1 MTALQW
7 FCANTRG
14 RGGRDKDEEV
24 SIGGLSR
31 TSWLCL
37 ILASQLLALTSTTA
51 HAQAN
56 VPSAA
61 SVAPAGRVSPVE
73 AAPPTKT
80 LNPNALAPGSGAWT
94 LVKTLTLP
102 NASAASIDRRGTLY
116 LADKDNNLRQL
127 TTSGQPLNT
136 YSPAQPGHVSVL
148 EAWNQNSL
156 LVFYDDRQQVLLLDR
171 FLAPLS
177 EIRLADYVEGT
188 VRTATLAP
196 DGLLWLL
203 DESNLVLRE
212 FDPQALRMVQNTP
225 LDLLIGRSR
234 PDFRFL
240 RQYQNNIYLVDRTS
254 GIFVFDNL
262 GNYRKKIPFPGLDF
276 VTFRGDELVY
286 LSGGQLH
293 FFHLYN
299 LTERTQALPPGLDAT
314 TVRQVLLGDQYAY
327 FVTTAGI
334 AIYQL

>member
-1 MTALQW
+1 L
-7 FCANTRG
+7 
-14 RGGRDKDEEV
+14 GGV
-24 SIGGLSR
+24 V
-31 TSWLCL
+31 
-37 ILASQLLALTSTTA
+37 LLLLGHFAA

-61 SVAPAGRVSPVE
+61 SVAPAARVAPVE
-73 AAPPTKT
+73 AAPTTTT
-80 LNPNALAPGSGAWT
+80 LNPNAPTPAAGTWT
-94 LVKTLTLP
+94 LVKALTLP
-102 NASAASIDRRGTLY
+102 SIGAASIDRRGTLY
-116 LADKDNNLRQL
+116 LTDRDNNLRQL
-127 TTSGQPLNT
+127 SRDGQPLNT
-136 YSPAQPGHVSVL
+136 YSPPQPGHVSVL

-177 EIRLADYVEGT
+177 EIRLADYIDGT

-196 DGLLWLL
+196 DGLLWLF

-212 FDPQALRMVQNTP
+212 FDPQALRVVQSTP

-240 RQYQNNIYLVDRTS
+240 RQYQNNLYLVDRTT

-262 GNYRKKIPFPGLDF
+262 GNYRKKLPFPGLDF

-286 LSGGQLH
+286 LGGGQLH

-299 LTERTQALPPGLDAT
+299 LTERTQPLPPDLDAT

-327 FVTTAGI
+327 FVTTKGI

>member
-1 MTALQW
+1 MARL
-7 FCANTRG
+7 F
-14 RGGRDKDEEV
+14 
-24 SIGGLSR
+24 
-31 TSWLCL
+31 WLWL
-37 ILASQLLALTSTTA
+37 TLNSQLLMLNA
-51 HAQAN
+51 HAQTT

-61 SVAPAGRVSPVE
+61 SVAPAAGVAPVE
-73 AAPPTKT
+73 TAPTSKT
-80 LNPNALAPGSGAWT
+80 LNPNAATPAAGAWT

-102 NASAASIDRRGTLY
+102 NASAASVDRRGTLY

-136 YSPAQPGHVSVL
+136 YSPAQPGHVAVL
-148 EAWNQNSL
+148 EAWNQNSV

-177 EIRLADYVEGT
+177 EIRLADYVDGT

-212 FDPQALRMVQNTP
+212 FDPQALRLVQNTP
-225 LDLLIGRSR
+225 LDLIIGRSR

-254 GIFVFDNL
+254 GVFVFDNL
-262 GNYRKKIPFPGLDF
+262 GNYRKKLPFTGLDF
-276 VTFRGDELVY
+276 ITFRGDELAY
-286 LSGGQLH
+286 LSGGLLH

-299 LTERTQALPPGLDAT
+299 LTERTQPLPADLDAT

-327 FVTTAGI
+327 FITAKGVQ
-334 AIYQL
+334 IYQL

>member
-1 MTALQW
+1 M
-7 FCANTRG
+7 
-14 RGGRDKDEEV
+14 
-24 SIGGLSR
+24 
-31 TSWLCL
+31 
-37 ILASQLLALTSTTA
+37 
-51 HAQAN
+51 
-56 VPSAA
+56 PSAA
-61 SVAPAGRVSPVE
+61 SVAPAARVAPVE
-73 AAPPTKT
+73 AVPAPKAASP
-80 LNPNALAPGSGAWT
+80 AGAWT

-102 NASAASIDRRGTLY
+102 GVGAASLDRRGTLY
-116 LADKDNNLRQL
+116 LADQDNNLRQL
-127 TTSGQPLNT
+127 TRDGQPLNT
-136 YSPAQPGHVSVL
+136 YSPAQPGHVAVV

-203 DESNLVLRE
+203 DESTLTLRE
-212 FDPQALRMVQNTP
+212 FDPQARRMVQNTP

-240 RQYQNNIYLVDRTS
+240 RQYQNNVYLVDHTS

-262 GNYRKKIPFPGLDF
+262 GNYRKKLPFTGLDF
-276 VTFRGDELVY
+276 IAFRGDELAY
-286 LSGGQLH
+286 LSGGELH

-299 LTERTQALPPGLDAT
+299 LTERTQLLPAGLDAT
-314 TVRQVLLGDQYAY
+314 TVRQVLLGDQLAY
-327 FVTTAGI
+327 FVTARGI
-334 AIYQL
+334 SIYQL

>member
-1 MTALQW
+1 
-7 FCANTRG
+7 
-14 RGGRDKDEEV
+14 
-24 SIGGLSR
+24 
-31 TSWLCL
+31 
-37 ILASQLLALTSTTA
+37 LLLLLGHFAA

-61 SVAPAGRVSPVE
+61 SVAPAARVAPVE
-73 AAPPTKT
+73 AAPTTTT
-80 LNPNALAPGSGAWT
+80 LNPNAPTPAAGTWT

-102 NASAASIDRRGTLY
+102 SAGTASIDRRGTLY
-116 LADKDNNLRQL
+116 LTDRDNNLRQL
-127 TTSGQPLNT
+127 SRDGQPLNT
-136 YSPAQPGHVSVL
+136 YSPAQPGHVAVL

-177 EIRLADYVEGT
+177 EIRLADYIDGT

-212 FDPQALRMVQNTP
+212 FDPQALRLVQNTP

-240 RQYQNNIYLVDRTS
+240 RQYQNNLYLVDRTT

-262 GNYRKKIPFPGLDF
+262 GNYRKKLPFPGLDF
-276 VTFRGDELVY
+276 VTFRGDELMY
-286 LSGGQLH
+286 LGGNQLH

-299 LTERTQALPPGLDAT
+299 LTERTQSLPPGLDAT
-314 TVRQVLLGDQYAY
+314 TVRQVLLSDQYAY
-327 FVTTAGI
+327 FVTTKGI

>member
-1 MTALQW
+1 MM
-7 FCANTRG
+7 
-14 RGGRDKDEEV
+14 V
-24 SIGGLSR
+24 
-31 TSWLCL
+31 TSWLCEITRGRRAL
-37 ILASQLLALTSTTA
+37 SSTLLLLLGHFAA

-61 SVAPAGRVSPVE
+61 SVAPAARVAPVE
-73 AAPPTKT
+73 AAPTTTT
-80 LNPNALAPGSGAWT
+80 LNPNAPTPAAGTWT

-102 NASAASIDRRGTLY
+102 SAGAASIDRRGTLY
-116 LADKDNNLRQL
+116 LTDRDNNLRQL
-127 TTSGQPLNT
+127 SRDGQPLNT
-136 YSPAQPGHVSVL
+136 YSPAQPGHVAVL

-177 EIRLADYVEGT
+177 EIRLADYIDGT

-212 FDPQALRMVQNTP
+212 FDPQALRLVQNTP

-240 RQYQNNIYLVDRTS
+240 RQYQNNLYLVDRTT

-262 GNYRKKIPFPGLDF
+262 GNYRKKLPFSGLDF
-276 VTFRGDELVY
+276 VTFRGDELMY
-286 LSGGQLH
+286 LGGNQLH

-299 LTERTQALPPGLDAT
+299 LTERTQSLPPGLDAT
-314 TVRQVLLGDQYAY
+314 TVRQVLLSDQYAY
-327 FVTTAGI
+327 FVTTKGI

>member
-1 MTALQW
+1 MVP
-7 FCANTRG
+7 R
-14 RGGRDKDEEV
+14 
-24 SIGGLSR
+24 
-31 TSWLCL
+31 WLCGNTKGNSGPRSKVKPWQLVL
-37 ILASQLLALTSTTA
+37 IGVAVPFAAL
-51 HAQAN
+51 AQAT

-61 SVAPAGRVSPVE
+61 SVAPAAGVAPVE
-73 AAPPTKT
+73 AAPGSKT
-80 LNPNALAPGSGAWT
+80 LNPNASASASSTWT
-94 LVKTLTLP
+94 LVKSLTLP
-102 NASAASIDRRGTLY
+102 QASAASVDRRGTLY

-127 TTSGQPLNT
+127 TTAGQPLNT
-136 YSPAQPGHVSVL
+136 YSPAQPGHVAVL
-148 EAWNQNSL
+148 EAWNQNSV

-177 EIRLADYVEGT
+177 EVRLADYIDGT

-203 DESNLVLRE
+203 DESNLMLRE
-212 FDPQALRMVQNTP
+212 FDPQALRLVQSTP

-254 GIFVFDNL
+254 GVFVFDNL
-262 GNYRKKIPFPGLDF
+262 GNYRKKLPFTGLDF
-276 VTFRGDELVY
+276 VTFRGDELAY

-299 LTERTQALPPGLDAT
+299 LTERTQPLPADLDAT
-314 TVRQVLLGDQYAY
+314 TVRQVLLSDQYAY
-327 FVTTAGI
+327 FVTAKGVQ
-334 AIYQL
+334 IYQL

>member
-1 MTALQW
+1 MVTSWL
-7 FCANTRG
+7 CGITRG
-14 RGGRDKDEEV
+14 RGV
-24 SIGGLSR
+24 LGG
-31 TSWLCL
+31 T
-37 ILASQLLALTSTTA
+37 LLLLLGHFAA

-61 SVAPAGRVSPVE
+61 SVAPAARVAPVE
-73 AAPPTKT
+73 AAPSTTT
-80 LNPNALAPGSGAWT
+80 LNPNAPTPAAGTWT

-102 NASAASIDRRGTLY
+102 SAGAASIDRRGTLY
-116 LADKDNNLRQL
+116 LTDRDNNLRQL
-127 TTSGQPLNT
+127 SRDGQPLNT
-136 YSPAQPGHVSVL
+136 YSPAQPGHVAVL

-177 EIRLADYVEGT
+177 EIRLADYIDGT

-212 FDPQALRMVQNTP
+212 FDPQALRLVQNTP

-240 RQYQNNIYLVDRTS
+240 RQYQNNLYLVDRTT

-262 GNYRKKIPFPGLDF
+262 GNYRKKLPFPGLDF
-276 VTFRGDELVY
+276 VTFRGDELMY
-286 LSGGQLH
+286 LGGNQLH

-299 LTERTQALPPGLDAT
+299 LTERTQPLPPGLDAT
-314 TVRQVLLGDQYAY
+314 TVRQVLLSDQYAY
-327 FVTTAGI
+327 FVTTKGI
-334 AIYQL
+334 TIYQL

>member
-1 MTALQW
+1 MI
-7 FCANTRG
+7 FN
-14 RGGRDKDEEV
+14 
-24 SIGGLSR
+24 LSFIIFN
-31 TSWLCL
+31 SN
-37 ILASQLLALTSTTA
+37 AS
-51 HAQAN
+51 AQTN

-61 SVAPAGRVSPVE
+61 SVAPAAGVAPVE
-73 AAPPTKT
+73 AAPTTKT
-80 LNPNALAPGSGAWT
+80 LNPNAATPAAGTWT

-102 NASAASIDRRGTLY
+102 QASAASIDRRGTLY

-127 TTSGQPLNT
+127 TTAGQPLNT
-136 YSPAQPGHVSVL
+136 YSPAQPGHVAVL
-148 EAWNQNSL
+148 EAWNQNSV

-177 EIRLADYVEGT
+177 EIRLADYVDGT

-212 FDPQALRMVQNTP
+212 FDPQALRLVQNTP

-240 RQYQNNIYLVDRTS
+240 RQYQNNIYLVDRIS
-254 GIFVFDNL
+254 GVFVFDNL
-262 GNYRKKIPFPGLDF
+262 GNYRKKLPFSGLDF
-276 VTFRGDELVY
+276 ITFRGDELAY
-286 LSGGQLH
+286 LSGGLLH

-299 LTERTQALPPGLDAT
+299 LTERTQPLPADLDAT
-314 TVRQVLLGDQYAY
+314 TVRQMLLGDQYAY
-327 FVTTAGI
+327 FVTMQGVR
-334 AIYQL
+334 IYQL

>member
-1 MTALQW
+1 MVMSWLW
-7 FCANTRG
+7 GITRG
-14 RGGRDKDEEV
+14 RGV
-24 SIGGLSR
+24 LGG
-31 TSWLCL
+31 T
-37 ILASQLLALTSTTA
+37 LLLLGHLTA

-61 SVAPAGRVSPVE
+61 SVAPAARVAPVE
-73 AAPPTKT
+73 AAPSTTT
-80 LNPNALAPGSGAWT
+80 LNPNAPTPAAGTWT

-102 NASAASIDRRGTLY
+102 SAGAASIDRRGTLY
-116 LADKDNNLRQL
+116 LTDRDNNLRQL
-127 TTSGQPLNT
+127 SRDGQPLNT
-136 YSPAQPGHVSVL
+136 YSPAQPGHVAVL

-177 EIRLADYVEGT
+177 EIRLADYIDGT

-212 FDPQALRMVQNTP
+212 FDPQALRLVQNTP

-240 RQYQNNIYLVDRTS
+240 RQYQNNLYLVDRTT

-262 GNYRKKIPFPGLDF
+262 GNYRKKLPFPGLDF
-276 VTFRGDELVY
+276 VTFRGDELMY
-286 LSGGQLH
+286 LGGNQLH

-299 LTERTQALPPGLDAT
+299 LTERTQPLPPGLDAT

-327 FVTTAGI
+327 FVTTKGI

>member
-1 MTALQW
+1 MMVTSWL
-7 FCANTRG
+7 CGITRG
-14 RGGRDKDEEV
+14 RGV
-24 SIGGLSR
+24 LGG
-31 TSWLCL
+31 T
-37 ILASQLLALTSTTA
+37 LLLLLGYFAA

-61 SVAPAGRVSPVE
+61 SVAPAARVAPVE
-73 AAPPTKT
+73 AAPTTTT
-80 LNPNALAPGSGAWT
+80 LNPNAPTPAAGTWT

-102 NASAASIDRRGTLY
+102 SAGAASIDRRGTLY
-116 LADKDNNLRQL
+116 LTDRDNNLRQL
-127 TTSGQPLNT
+127 SRDGQPLNT
-136 YSPAQPGHVSVL
+136 YSPAQPGHVAVL

-177 EIRLADYVEGT
+177 EIRLADYIDGT

-212 FDPQALRMVQNTP
+212 FDPQALRLVQNTP

-240 RQYQNNIYLVDRTS
+240 RQYQNNLYLVDRTT

-262 GNYRKKIPFPGLDF
+262 GNYRKKLPFPGLDF
-276 VTFRGDELVY
+276 VTFRGDELMY
-286 LSGGQLH
+286 LGGNQLH

-299 LTERTQALPPGLDAT
+299 LTERTQPLPPGLDAT

-327 FVTTAGI
+327 FVTTKGI

>member
-1 MTALQW
+1 MMVTSWL
-7 FCANTRG
+7 CGITRG
-14 RGGRDKDEEV
+14 RGV
-24 SIGGLSR
+24 LGG
-31 TSWLCL
+31 T
-37 ILASQLLALTSTTA
+37 LLLLLGHFAA

-61 SVAPAGRVSPVE
+61 SVAPAARVAPVE
-73 AAPPTKT
+73 AAPTTTT
-80 LNPNALAPGSGAWT
+80 LNPNAPTPAAGTWT

-102 NASAASIDRRGTLY
+102 SAGAASIDRRGTLY
-116 LADKDNNLRQL
+116 LTDRDNNLRQL
-127 TTSGQPLNT
+127 SRDGQPLNT
-136 YSPAQPGHVSVL
+136 YSPAQPGHVAVL

-177 EIRLADYVEGT
+177 EIRLADYIDGT

-212 FDPQALRMVQNTP
+212 FDPQALRLVQNTP

-240 RQYQNNIYLVDRTS
+240 RQYQNNLYLVDRTT

-262 GNYRKKIPFPGLDF
+262 GNYRKKLPFPGLDF
-276 VTFRGDELVY
+276 VTFRGDELMY
-286 LSGGQLH
+286 LGGNQLH

-299 LTERTQALPPGLDAT
+299 LTERTQPLPPGLDAT

-327 FVTTAGI
+327 FVTTKGI